1 MAGWLTDGKGKKYGV
16 FDVNITRQTNLQVAY
31 EKVSNSRN
39 IYECSRTLHKSLNP
53 DIDKANPL
61 VLLISIKLLWL
72 SRNIQWDK
80 ELDTKDSED
89 SGIISSK

>member
-1 MAGWLTDGKGKKYGV
+1 MVKLMAGWLTDGKGKKYGV

-61 VLLISIKLLWL
+61 VLLM
-72 SRNIQWDK
+72 WDK
-80 ELDTKDSED
+80 ELDTQRITKIQE
-89 SGIISSK
+89 

>member
-1 MAGWLTDGKGKKYGV
+1 MERERNMEA
-16 FDVNITRQTNLQVAY
+16 FDVNITRQTNLHVALEPSRCLPRDHNLEAY

-61 VLLISIKLLWL
+61 VLDQVIMVIKKH
-72 SRNIQWDK
+72 SV
-80 ELDTKDSED
+80 
-89 SGIISSK
+89 G

>member
-1 MAGWLTDGKGKKYGV
+1 MQQ
-16 FDVNITRQTNLQVAY
+16 NVAQ
-31 EKVSNSRN
+31 
-39 IYECSRTLHKSLNP
+39 IINP

-80 ELDTKDSED
+80 ELDTQRITKIQE
-89 SGIISSK
+89 

>member
-1 MAGWLTDGKGKKYGV
+1 MEV
-16 FDVNITRQTNLQVAY
+16 FDVNITRQTNLHVAS
-31 EKVSNSRN
+31 EKVSNFRN

-61 VLLISIKLLWL
+61 VVLISIKLLWL

-80 ELDTKDSED
+80 ELDTKDYED